1 MLQKLFPMDT
11 SSHRGGWV
19 CQERVAYMGRER
31 EGLVFVI
38 YNTEMAC
45 ITDSST
51 HTHTLQIKTTRAS
64 VHTYRHCGIHN
75 EWQTGRKEGGE
86 IGG

>member
-1 MLQKLFPMDT
+1 
-11 SSHRGGWV
+11 
-19 CQERVAYMGRER
+19 MGRER
-31 EGLVFVI
+31 EGLAFVI

-45 ITDSST
+45 ITDSNTHT

-64 VHTYRHCGIHN
+64 VHTPHTKPVDNLHNKRLKKIPQYRHCGIHN